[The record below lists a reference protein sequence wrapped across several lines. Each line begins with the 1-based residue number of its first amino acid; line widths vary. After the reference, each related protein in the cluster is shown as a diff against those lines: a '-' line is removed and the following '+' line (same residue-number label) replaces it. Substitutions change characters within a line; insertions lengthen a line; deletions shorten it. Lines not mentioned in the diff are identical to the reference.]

1 VGVEK
6 QPSFFGPAIQSPP
19 AAVAL
24 KLLKHSYRRLGCGT
38 LAAEHNQ
45 SHNHKA
51 QAVASFRVP
60 HNDSP
65 FGSE

>member
-1 VGVEK
+1 
-6 QPSFFGPAIQSPP
+6 
-19 AAVAL
+19 VAL

-51 QAVASFRVP
+51 QAVTSFRVP